1 MKTNLQ
7 VLCAVALFAL
17 VTEGGFAGPVAPLIN
32 FTAGTPA
39 KASEVNGNFSAVST
53 AVNDNASRI
62 TTLETHFDAN
72 GNITLVPST
81 ATAGNILKGTA
92 PFVHNFGT
100 DSTFVGVNAGNFTMT
115 GINNT
120 ASGARALKNNTGGSH
135 NTASGV
141 GALFNN
147 TIGTSNTASGL
158 NAMFSNTTGS
168 ENTAIA

>member
-1 MKTNLQ
+1 RPRHLHSFPTRRSSDL
-7 VLCAVALFAL
+7 VLFVWVSEA
-17 VTEGGFAGPVAPLIN
+17 GHAGPVAPLTS

-39 KASEVNGNFSAVST
+39 KASEVNGNFSAVSA

-100 DSTFVGVNAGNFTMT
+100 HNTFIGVSAGNFTMT
-115 GINNT
+115 VFGI
-120 ASGARALKNNTGGSH
+120 
-135 NTASGV
+135 
-141 GALFNN
+141 
-147 TIGTSNTASGL
+147 
-158 NAMFSNTTGS
+158 
-168 ENTAIA
+168 